1 MRIAAS
7 KRTLGGWA
15 LTSLAVGFLTLDGTM
30 KVLSHPAVLEASVQL
45 GYPAGADFARLLG
58 GLLLACT
65 VLYAFPATAGLGA
78 VLLTGYLGGAV
89 ASHLRLGHPLFSH
102 VLFGVYVGVV
112 VWGGLYLR
120 DPRLRAFLPVRRRAA
135 YASAMADS
143 SRP

>member
-1 MRIAAS
+1 MKIQPS
-7 KRTLGGWA
+7 KSRMAGWGLTGLA
-15 LTSLAVGFLTLDGTM
+15 LAFLVMDGTM
-30 KVLSHPAVLEASVQL
+30 KLLAHPAVLEASVQL
-45 GYPAGADFARLLG
+45 GYPTGPGFARLLG

-65 VLYAFPATAGLGA
+65 ILYAAPPTAGLGA

-120 DPRLRAFLPVRRRAA
+120 DPRLRALIPLRRREAA
-135 YASAMADS
+135 AS
-143 SRP
+143 